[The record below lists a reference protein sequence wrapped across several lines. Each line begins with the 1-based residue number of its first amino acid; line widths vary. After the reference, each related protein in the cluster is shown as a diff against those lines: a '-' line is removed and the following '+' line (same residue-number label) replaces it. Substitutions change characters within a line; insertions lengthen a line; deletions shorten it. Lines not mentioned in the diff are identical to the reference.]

1 MSAAF
6 IVIRHPSR
14 GKAVIPHPCEGISL
28 MSKAFPKRMRVNA
41 LLASFVLAAAL
52 PASASIAVFT
62 DGRSMKVEKFKAVD
76 EAMLLTIR
84 GGGTVTVP
92 LTRIDRIID
101 DEVATP
107 EIVAEVKKIVEEHHG
122 VFPARSW
129 RYNEASA
136 PLFKSK
142 FDQMIVEAAKKFDVD
157 AALVSAVIKAESDFN
172 PREVSNKGAR
182 GLMQLMPAT
191 AQRFGVTNSFDP
203 VANIYAGTRYLRW
216 LLETFNGNADL
227 AVAAYNAGEGNVW
240 KYNGVP
246 PFRETV
252 TYINRIADHIRKAIE
267 TKKIAAA
274 APPTALAGR

>member
-1 MSAAF
+1 
-6 IVIRHPSR
+6 
-14 GKAVIPHPCEGISL
+14 

-41 LLASFVLAAAL
+41 LLATFVLAAAL

-191 AQRFGVTNSFDP
+191 AKRFGVTNSFDP

-252 TYINRIADHIRKAIE
+252 TYINRIAKHIRKAIE
-267 TKKIAAA
+267 TKKIAAS